1 MPTMLIPCKDC
12 GTQISPRATSC
23 PKCGAPVIQRQPVDT
38 STHEK
43 TVAENLKIR
52 SFIAAFIILMMIL
65 FVATHGLH
73 P

>member
-1 MPTMLIPCKDC
+1 MPATLIPCKDC

-52 SFIAAFIILMMIL
+52 SFIAAFIILVLIAL
-65 FVATHGLH
+65 AIHNGFKV
-73 P
+73 